1 MASKRKHRS
10 KPSRKKTKQKKPV
23 KNGRRRTK
31 PKKLGKGPKKKVVP
45 KSKSKSKNLGKGPKK
60 KVAPKSKSPRLYD
73 NKQILELVDRVKNND
88 EDAFREISKMLH
100 GFLQHLSLKKFFF
113 VAGNNHEDIY
123 QEGLMALSSKAIP
136 DYDRD
141 KGPFL
146 SFAKLCIKRHIIT
159 CLKSANNNKNR
170 ALNSSVSMDATV
182 TGEDEDGPMS
192 ISSFLSSDD
201 EVVVD
206 RICRLEQNKALRYEL
221 EGRLTPLE
229 LRVLSFYLKSM
240 SYVDIVECM
249 NRRRRHKVNTKAID
263 NALCRIKNKAFE
275 IELQE
280 EKERRKK
287 PGSKVVDNALSRI
300 KKKALEIERQ
310 RRKKAEEEE

>member
-1 MASKRKHRS
+1 MASKKQHKKQKRVVVQVRRKA
-10 KPSRKKTKQKKPV
+10 KKQPKKAPFRKKVPPPKPE
-23 KNGRRRTK
+23 
-31 PKKLGKGPKKKVVP
+31 
-45 KSKSKSKNLGKGPKK
+45 
-60 KVAPKSKSPRLYD
+60 APKRPPRLYD
-73 NKQILELVDRVKNND
+73 NKQILELVDRVKKDND

-182 TGEDEDGPMS
+182 TGEDDDGPMS

-201 EVVVD
+201 EVVID

-221 EGRLTPLE
+221 EDKLTPLE

-249 NRRRRHKVNTKAID
+249 NRRRHHKVDTKAID
-263 NALCRIKNKAFE
+263 NALCRIK
-275 IELQE
+275 
-280 EKERRKK
+280 
-287 PGSKVVDNALSRI
+287 
-300 KKKALEIERQ
+300 KKALEIERQ
-310 RRKKAEEEE
+310 AEKERRKKNETRHRKNTA

>member
-1 MASKRKHRS
+1 MDSKKQHKNQKRIVRVRRKA
-10 KPSRKKTKQKKPV
+10 KKQ
-23 KNGRRRTK
+23 
-31 PKKLGKGPKKKVVP
+31 PKKAPQKKKVPQPPPP
-45 KSKSKSKNLGKGPKK
+45 KRP
-60 KVAPKSKSPRLYD
+60 PRLYD
-73 NKQILELVDRVKNND
+73 NKQILELVERVKKDND
-88 EDAFREISKMLH
+88 EEAFKEISKMLH

-123 QEGLMALSSKAIP
+123 QEGLLALSSKAIP

-159 CLKSANNNKNR
+159 CMKSANNNKNR

-182 TGEDEDGPMS
+182 TGEDDDGPMS
-192 ISSFLSSDD
+192 ISSFLSSED
-201 EVVVD
+201 EVVIE

-221 EGRLTPLE
+221 EDKLTPLE

-249 NRRRRHKVNTKAID
+249 NRRRHHKVDTKAID
-263 NALCRIKNKAFE
+263 NALCRIK
-275 IELQE
+275 
-280 EKERRKK
+280 
-287 PGSKVVDNALSRI
+287 
-300 KKKALEIERQ
+300 KKALEIERQ
-310 RRKKAEEEE
+310 AEKERKKKKVASKTIDNALCRIKKKALELGRQDEE

>member
-1 MASKRKHRS
+1 MASKK
-10 KPSRKKTKQKKPV
+10 KQKRSGTV
-23 KNGRRRTK
+23 KAKRAKRWAKRDS
-31 PKKLGKGPKKKVVP
+31 PKKAHKPAAAAPKKP
-45 KSKSKSKNLGKGPKK
+45 
-60 KVAPKSKSPRLYD
+60 PRIYD
-73 NKQILELVDRVKNND
+73 NKQILELVDRVKKDND

-123 QEGLMALSSKAIP
+123 QEVLMALSSKAIP

-182 TGEDEDGPMS
+182 TGEDDDGPMS

-201 EVVVD
+201 EVVID

-221 EGRLTPLE
+221 EDKLTPLE

-249 NRRRRHKVNTKAID
+249 NRRRHHKVDTKAID
-263 NALCRIKNKAFE
+263 NALCRIK
-275 IELQE
+275 
-280 EKERRKK
+280 
-287 PGSKVVDNALSRI
+287 
-300 KKKALEIERQ
+300 KKALEIERQ
-310 RRKKAEEEE
+310 AEKERRKKNETRHRKNTA

>member
-1 MASKRKHRS
+1 MASKKQYKNQKRIVRARRKA
-10 KPSRKKTKQKKPV
+10 KKQPKKAPQKKVPQPPP
-23 KNGRRRTK
+23 
-31 PKKLGKGPKKKVVP
+31 PKRP
-45 KSKSKSKNLGKGPKK
+45 
-60 KVAPKSKSPRLYD
+60 PRLYD
-73 NKQILELVDRVKNND
+73 NKQILELVERVKKDND
-88 EDAFREISKMLH
+88 EEAFKEISKMLH

-123 QEGLMALSSKAIP
+123 QEGLLALSSKAIP

-182 TGEDEDGPMS
+182 TGEDDDGPMS
-192 ISSFLSSDD
+192 ISSFLSSED
-201 EVVVD
+201 EVVIE

-221 EGRLTPLE
+221 EDKLTPLE

-240 SYVDIVECM
+240 S
-249 NRRRRHKVNTKAID
+249 
-263 NALCRIKNKAFE
+263 
-275 IELQE
+275 
-280 EKERRKK
+280 
-287 PGSKVVDNALSRI
+287 
-300 KKKALEIERQ
+300 
-310 RRKKAEEEE
+310 

>member
-1 MASKRKHRS
+1 MASKRKKRVVRGRS
-10 KPSRKKTKQKKPV
+10 KKAQPKRFSKRGKRVKKAVVAQPNV
-23 KNGRRRTK
+23 PPK
-31 PKKLGKGPKKKVVP
+31 PK
-45 KSKSKSKNLGKGPKK
+45 
-60 KVAPKSKSPRLYD
+60 ARQYD
-73 NKQILELVDRVKNND
+73 NKQILELVDKVKQGND
-88 EDAFREISKMLH
+88 EEAFREIAKMLH

-113 VAGNNHEDIY
+113 VAGNSHEDIY
-123 QEGLMALSSKAIP
+123 QEGLLALSSKAIP

-182 TGEDEDGPMS
+182 TGEEDDGPMS

-201 EVVVD
+201 EIVID
-206 RICRLEQNKALRYEL
+206 RICRLEQNKVLRYEL
-221 EGRLTPLE
+221 ESKLTPLE

-249 NRRRRHKVNTKAID
+249 NNRRRYKVDTKAID
-263 NALCRIKNKAFE
+263 NALCRIKKKAVE
-275 IELQE
+275 IENQA
-280 EKERRKK
+280 EKEKNK
-287 PGSKVVDNALSRI
+287 VDSKVVDNALSRI
-300 KKKALEIERQ
+300 KKKALEIGNERA
-310 RRKKAEEEE
+310 KKADAKAYPRRRVKDK